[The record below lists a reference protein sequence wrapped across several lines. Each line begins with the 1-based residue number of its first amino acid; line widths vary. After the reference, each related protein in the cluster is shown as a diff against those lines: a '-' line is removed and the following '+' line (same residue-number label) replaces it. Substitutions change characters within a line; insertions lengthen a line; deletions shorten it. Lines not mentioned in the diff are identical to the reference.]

1 MDKVEEYINQN
12 YRGQNRTIAY
22 MIYMK
27 LKLFKSQ
34 VTVEDFIN
42 YMRRGRESYTF

>member
-1 MDKVEEYINQN
+1 MDKVEKYINQN
-12 YRGQNRTIAY
+12 YQGQNKTIVY

-42 YMRRGRESYTF
+42 YMRKKRKSYIL